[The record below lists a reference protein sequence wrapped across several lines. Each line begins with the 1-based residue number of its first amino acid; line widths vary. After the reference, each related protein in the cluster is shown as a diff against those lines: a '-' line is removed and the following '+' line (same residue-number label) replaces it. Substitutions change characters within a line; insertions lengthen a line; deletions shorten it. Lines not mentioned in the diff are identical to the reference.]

1 MPSRWGS
8 TGPLKPWRVNAEM
21 NSMYPQWHAGNTGAL
36 RWGFSSE
43 KSMWLSPISKSFLI
57 RAVTHLSYAFEKGR
71 NWENELGKSV
81 ISSYLGRCVPE
92 PKWAGWVRL
101 CSPCLLRPCIAQCAQ
116 SIMGLSVSWDSVNVL
131 SLSWDCVPSK
141 VKKHLEIFTRKHTK
155 LEEHYGSPNLSTL
168 TEPMVT
174 FRRHPR
180 LRAMVGGMSL
190 TYYGTLLRSDM
201 DV

>member
-1 MPSRWGS
+1 MQGTLELWGEAFL
-8 TGPLKPWRVNAEM
+8 PK
-21 NSMYPQWHAGNTGAL
+21 
-36 RWGFSSE
+36 

-131 SLSWDCVPSK
+131 SLSWDCVPPK
-141 VKKHLEIFTRKHTK
+141 VKKHLEIFTRKHTN
-155 LEEHYGSPNLSTL
+155 LGEHYGSPNLSTL

>member
-1 MPSRWGS
+1 
-8 TGPLKPWRVNAEM
+8 
-21 NSMYPQWHAGNTGAL
+21 
-36 RWGFSSE
+36 
-43 KSMWLSPISKSFLI
+43 
-57 RAVTHLSYAFEKGR
+57 
-71 NWENELGKSV
+71 
-81 ISSYLGRCVPE
+81 
-92 PKWAGWVRL
+92 
-101 CSPCLLRPCIAQCAQ
+101 
-116 SIMGLSVSWDSVNVL
+116 VL